1 MRIAYFTSAYPRATD
16 TFIQREVLHLRHQGH
31 DVLTYALRKPGM
43 DHNVSSLVKS
53 ERDNTHYLL
62 PANPLALI
70 GLNIRWLF
78 TQPGKYFNALNL
90 ALRTSRAGL
99 KGWLFQLFYFQE
111 ALLLAQSL
119 LINKISHLHNHFG
132 DSSGTVSMLAGKL
145 SDIPYSVTI
154 HGPHI
159 FFEPQEWALRE
170 KVKHSAFIVCISHY
184 CKSQVMLFSDQADW
198 HKLKIVHCGVDI
210 SEYVF
215 APKAN
220 PGEDKPVNMLYVGR
234 LAGEKGV
241 PILLQSLVELK
252 NQGLQFHLTLYGD
265 GADRK
270 LLEQL
275 VSSHGLNV
283 YVTFAGFA
291 DQQTIRNAL
300 TNSDLFILPSFAE
313 GVPVSLMESMAIG
326 VPVIGTYVGGVVEL
340 ITPEYSGLVVS
351 PSDIDGLSTAIK
363 KYINDAEFRSRVSQN
378 ARKKIEQDFNLQV
391 ELTKLETLFT
401 GGTAHD

>member
-16 TFIQREVLHLRHQGH
+16 TFIQREVQHLRLKGH
-31 DVLTYALRKPGM
+31 DVFTYALRKPGLN
-43 DHNVSSLVKS
+43 HNVSELVKS
-53 ERDNTHYLL
+53 ESDKTHYLL
-62 PANPLALI
+62 PANFLILVAL
-70 GLNIRWLF
+70 NCKWLLSKP
-78 TQPGKYFNALNL
+78 QKYFNALKL
-90 ALRTSRAGL
+90 ALKTSRAGV
-99 KGWLFQLFYFQE
+99 KGRLFQLFYFQE
-111 ALLLAQSL
+111 ALLLAQEL
-119 LINKISHLHNHFG
+119 LNNKISHLHNHFG

-159 FFEPQEWALRE
+159 FFEPLDWALRE
-170 KVKHSAFIVCISHY
+170 KVQHSAFIVCISHY

-215 APKAN
+215 APKSNVGQDQAV
-220 PGEDKPVNMLYVGR
+220 KMLYVGR

-241 PILLQSLVELK
+241 PVLLQSLVKLK

-275 VSSHGLNV
+275 VSSHGLNK

-291 DQQTIRNAL
+291 DQQTIRHAL

-326 VPVIGTYVGGVVEL
+326 VPVIATYVGGVVEL
-340 ITPEYSGLVVS
+340 ITPEHSGLVVS
-351 PSDIDGLSTAIK
+351 PSDIDGLSAAIK
-363 KYINDAEFRSRVSQN
+363 KYINDSEFRVKVSQN
-378 ARKKIEQDFNLQV
+378 ARQKIEHDFNLQI
-391 ELTKLETLFT
+391 ELTKLEALFS
-401 GGTAHD
+401 GAEAHD

>member
-1 MRIAYFTSAYPRATD
+1 MHIAYFTSAYPRATD
-16 TFIQREVLHLRHQGH
+16 TFIQREILHLRQKGH
-31 DVLTYALRKPGM
+31 DVLTYALRKPGL
-43 DHNVSSLVKS
+43 DHNVSELVKS
-53 ERDNTHYLL
+53 ERDKTHYLL
-62 PANPLALI
+62 PANPLVLLM
-70 GLNIRWLF
+70 LNIKWLC
-78 TQPGKYFNALNL
+78 TKPQKYLNALKL
-90 ALRTSRAGL
+90 ALNTSRAGI
-99 KGWLFQLFYFQE
+99 KGRLFQLFYFQE
-111 ALLLAQSL
+111 ALLLAKEL
-119 LINKISHLHNHFG
+119 LNNKITHLHNHFG

-159 FFEPQEWALRE
+159 FFEPLDWALRE
-170 KVKHSAFIVCISHY
+170 KVQHSAFIVCISHY

-215 APKAN
+215 APNINVGQDQAVK
-220 PGEDKPVNMLYVGR
+220 MLYVGR

-241 PILLQSLVELK
+241 PVLLQSLVELK
-252 NQGLQFHLTLYGD
+252 SQGLKFHLTLYGD

-270 LLEQL
+270 LLEHL
-275 VSSHGLNV
+275 VSNHGLNT

-300 TNSDLFILPSFAE
+300 TNSNLFILPSFAE

-340 ITPEYSGLVVS
+340 ITPEHSGLVVS
-351 PSDIDGLSTAIK
+351 PSDIDGLSAAIK
-363 KYINDAEFRSRVSQN
+363 KYINDSEFRARVSQN
-378 ARKKIEQDFNLQV
+378 ARQKIEQDFNLQI
-391 ELTKLETLFT
+391 ELTKLEALFS
-401 GGTAHD
+401 GANAHD